1 MAKRRRKAKRPGATP
16 RRNLGKRKPEVARR
30 SILITGFGAFPGAR
44 FNPTAPL
51 VQKLARLRRP
61 AFAEMRLASHVF
73 PTSYAA
79 VDRDLPKQ
87 IARHRPDAILMF
99 GFAPRARHV
108 RIETQARNAV
118 AAAADAAGFAPRTH
132 AIAAGKPSRMTT
144 EAPFARLLAA
154 ARSQE
159 LPAALSRDAGR
170 YLCNYLYWRAV
181 EAAAKPP
188 GPKLVAFIHVPPVQR
203 SSARPGYWPRRAPD
217 FAALLRAAEAILRV
231 AGTALSNKD
240 LRTPARR

>member
-1 MAKRRRKAKRPGATP
+1 MAKRRRKATRSSAKPRQTPG
-16 RRNLGKRKPEVARR
+16 RRKPKQARR
-30 SILITGFGAFPGAR
+30 RILITGFGPFPGAH
-44 FNPTAPL
+44 FNPTEPL
-51 VQKLARLRRP
+51 VQKLARIRRP

-73 PTSYAA
+73 PPSYQA

-99 GFAPRARHV
+99 GFAPRARHM

-118 AAAADAAGFAPRTH
+118 AAGADAEGFAPRTR
-132 AIAAGKPSRMTT
+132 AIAAGKPPRSTT
-144 EAPFARLLAA
+144 DAPFPRLLAA
-154 ARSQE
+154 AKSQG